1 MCIYIYNHIYIF
13 DSVPGVD
20 RIWMMSFKQNNENEN
35 IVEHSR
41 FYVLPDFYNIYISM
55 ILYVYIYICKYKYIH
70 ISILHVY
77 NMLRLASMLG

>member
-1 MCIYIYNHIYIF
+1 VYIYIS

-20 RIWMMSFKQNNENEN
+20 RIWMMSFKQNNENGN

-41 FYVLPDFYNIYISM
+41 FYVLQDDYNIYIY
-55 ILYVYIYICKYKYIH
+55 INDTVCIYICKYGCIH
-70 ISILHVY
+70 VPILHVY